1 MSQRSYTA
9 TFPGRFSSLKY
20 IADYVRDA
28 AAEAGLNRCATYKV
42 ETAVD
47 EACSNIIEH
56 AYGGENIG
64 VIVCSCIIE
73 TDRLIIELKDTGK
86 PFSPNEIPVPDTSAS
101 LDERQGNGLGLF
113 FMRQMMDEVHFYFN
127 PESGNVLRMVKYK
140 REEET

>member
-1 MSQRSYTA
+1 ME
-9 TFPGRFSSLKY
+9 
-20 IADYVRDA
+20 
-28 AAEAGLNRCATYKV
+28 AELNPCATYKV

-73 TDRLIIELKDTGK
+73 TDCLIIELKDTGK
-86 PFSPNEIPVPDTSAS
+86 PFNPAAVPQPDTSAP

-113 FMRQMMDEVHFYFN
+113 FMRQMMDEVQFHFD
-127 PESGNVLRMVKYK
+127 PETGNVVRMVKYK
-140 REEET
+140 REGET

>member
-1 MSQRSYTA
+1 M
-9 TFPGRFSSLKY
+9 
-20 IADYVRDA
+20 
-28 AAEAGLNRCATYKV
+28 
-42 ETAVD
+42 D

>member
-1 MSQRSYTA
+1 LAQQSHTA

-20 IADYVRDA
+20 IADFVREA
-28 AAEAGLNRCATYKV
+28 AVEAELNPCATYKV

-64 VIVCSCIIE
+64 VIVCSCIID

-86 PFSPNEIPVPDTSAS
+86 PFNPSAVSQPDTSAP

-113 FMRQMMDEVHFYFN
+113 FMRQMMDEVHFHFD
-127 PESGNVLRMVKYK
+127 PETGNVVRMVKYK
-140 REEET
+140 REGET